1 MDLSYN
7 TINLFPSSIHKLKI
21 TDFYECKDELVKD
34 VYQERE
40 RDSIGRIVSNVGG
53 WQSNMTYLE
62 DCKSETLQKIIANLL
77 FEFNKNLLCKPVSMR
92 CEGWM
97 NINGPGNFNLKHNHP
112 RSNLSGVLWIKAP
125 KDSGSILFHSPDV
138 FNRYQE
144 MDHYTEEFCYINNC
158 YMRYEFTPDEGEI
171 LIFPSSLEHEVMK
184 NESNEDR
191 ISYSFNIEF

>member
-62 DCKSETLQKIIANLL
+62 DCKSETLQKIIANII
-77 FEFNKNLLCKPVSMR
+77 FEFNKNL
-92 CEGWM
+92 
-97 NINGPGNFNLKHNHP
+97 
-112 RSNLSGVLWIKAP
+112 
-125 KDSGSILFHSPDV
+125 
-138 FNRYQE
+138 
-144 MDHYTEEFCYINNC
+144 
-158 YMRYEFTPDEGEI
+158 
-171 LIFPSSLEHEVMK
+171 
-184 NESNEDR
+184 
-191 ISYSFNIEF
+191 